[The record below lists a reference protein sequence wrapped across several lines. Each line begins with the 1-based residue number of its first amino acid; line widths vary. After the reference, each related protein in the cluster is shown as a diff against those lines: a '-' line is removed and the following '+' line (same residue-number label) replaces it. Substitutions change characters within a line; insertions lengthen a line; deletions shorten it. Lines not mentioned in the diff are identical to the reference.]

1 MPNEEVAKKVGVWP
15 RGTGW
20 VWGMTISTW
29 GIWLICSF
37 NFGVVWTLG
46 PLLIDK
52 WSLTPGVWALFLAV
66 MQWVRGA
73 SGVPGA
79 AISDRIGSGYK
90 RKYFWGI
97 MVVFYTIVSL
107 LTAFRTIASTFI
119 RFVLLRCGVQIGGG
133 VEETVRPSV
142 VAEVWP
148 DEHRGFALGLTH
160 TGFPLGVLLSGLL
173 VSWVLGRFGSD
184 SWRYVFYFT
193 LISIIPL
200 VWYYSISKRE
210 AYEKAYAEFDK
221 RGLTK
226 PSLAKEVSELS
237 GAQLVLKTL
246 KIRNVQSAAINAGIF
261 MGVLSMF
268 MAFYPKYLSEIHG
281 FNYAQVAALAVA
293 WSITGAL
300 FQVLLPWWS
309 DRLGRKPIL
318 TLAAIWMGLIMIALP
333 FCTTLLLVIL
343 VQIAFGF
350 VVNAVYPILYA
361 VGAESSEKGGVAT
374 AVSVVALVLFL
385 FGGGFPLLVSP
396 LIQVFGG
403 WGVARGY
410 LWIFGIMAALC
421 FIAAAIQHW
430 RSTETAVLARK

>member
-1 MPNEEVAKKVGVWP
+1 MNNEEVGKKVGVWP
-15 RGTGW
+15 RVPGW
-20 VWGMTISTW
+20 CWGVTISTW
-29 GIWLICSF
+29 GIWLMCCF

-52 WSLTPGVWALFLAV
+52 WDLSPGAWALFLAV

-73 SGVPGA
+73 FGVPGA
-79 AISDRIGSGYK
+79 AISDKIGAGYK

-97 MVVFYTIVSL
+97 MVIFYTIVSF
-107 LTAFRTIASTFI
+107 LTAFRSISSTFI
-119 RFVLLRCGVQIGGG
+119 RFILLRCGVQIGSG

-184 SWRYVFYFT
+184 NWRYVFYFT

-200 VWYYSISKRE
+200 IIYYRLSKPRG
-210 AYEKAYAEFDK
+210 YEKAYAEFDK
-221 RGLTK
+221 RGLSK
-226 PSLAKEVSELS
+226 PSLARQASEVS
-237 GAQLVLKTL
+237 GAQLVLRTL
-246 KIRNVQSAAINAGIF
+246 KIKNVQSVAINAGLF
-261 MGVLSMF
+261 MAVISMF

-309 DRLGRKPIL
+309 DRLGRKPVL

-343 VQIAFGF
+343 IQVLYGF
-350 VVNAVYPILYA
+350 VINAVYPILYA
-361 VGAESSEKGGVAT
+361 VGAESAEKGGVAT
-374 AVSVVALVLFL
+374 AVSIVALVLFL

-410 LWIFGIMAALC
+410 IWIFGIMAALC
-421 FIAAAIQHW
+421 FIAAAVQHW
-430 RSTETAVLARK
+430 RTTETAILAKK

>member
-1 MPNEEVAKKVGVWP
+1 MANEEAVKKPSIWP
-15 RGTGW
+15 RVPGW
-20 VWGMTISTW
+20 CWSMTISTW
-29 GIWLICSF
+29 AIWLICCF

-52 WSLTPGVWALFLAV
+52 WSLTPGAWALFLAV

-73 SGVPGA
+73 FGVPGA

-90 RKYFWGI
+90 RKYFWGV
-97 MVVFYTIVSL
+97 MVIFYTITSL
-107 LTAFRTIASTFI
+107 LTAFRSISSTFI
-119 RFVLLRCGVQIGGG
+119 RFILLRCGVQIGGG
-133 VEETVRPSV
+133 VEETVRASV
-142 VAEVWP
+142 VSEVWP

-160 TGFPLGVLLSGLL
+160 TGFPLGTLLAGLL
-173 VSWVLGRFGSD
+173 VFWVLGRFGEEN
-184 SWRYVFYFT
+184 WRYVFYFT
-193 LISIIPL
+193 LVSIIPL
-200 VWYYSISKRE
+200 IIYYLIATRE
-210 AYEKAYAEFDK
+210 SYEKAYAEFDK
-221 RGLTK
+221 RGLSK
-226 PSLAKEVSELS
+226 PSLARQMSEVS
-237 GAQLVLKTL
+237 GAQLVLRTL
-246 KIRNVQSAAINAGIF
+246 KIRNIQSAAINAGLF
-261 MGVLSMF
+261 MGVISMF
-268 MAFYPKYLSEIHG
+268 MAFYPKFLTEIHG
-281 FNYAQVAALAVA
+281 FDYGQAARLAVL
-293 WSITGAL
+293 WSITGAM

-309 DRLGRKPIL
+309 DRVGRKPVL
-318 TLAAIWMGLIMIALP
+318 TLAAIWMGLIMLALP

-361 VGAESSEKGGVAT
+361 VGAESAEKGGVAT

-410 LWIFGIMAALC
+410 IWIFGIMAALC